1 MTGNALEQRYSAR
14 MNLRLGS
21 FIINL
26 IFILR
31 QNNDLCF
38 CTENCKIMVQ
48 EFPLHLFESEEIML
62 RTRHVS
68 GI

>member
-31 QNNDLCF
+31 QNLCF
-38 CTENCKIMVQ
+38 CAENCKIMLP
-48 EFPLHLFESEEIML
+48 EFPLNLFESEEIML